1 MSHREKALNSFRKHG
16 KLIQAASVGDI
27 PTTPYIYAVVNGDNV
42 LQIGKSS
49 PGDSRLKKVFKGSIV
64 AKHNKAFICGLYPS
78 IVDSENEY
86 YAIALTEDQ
95 DKAIIEMAVHRHM
108 GITTMSRLQ
117 PLLMK

>member
-1 MSHREKALNSFRKHG
+1 MSHRERVINSFRKYG
-16 KLIQAASVGDI
+16 KLIQVASVGDI
-27 PTTPYIYAVVNGDNV
+27 PNTDYIYAVVNGDNV

-78 IVDSENEY
+78 IMDSFNEY

-95 DKAIIEMAVHRHM
+95 DKAIIERAVHKDM
-108 GITTMSRLQ
+108 NISMI
-117 PLLMK
+117 